1 MSNFQIVVV
10 GVFMAF
16 IVIAVLMFTGVLPG
30 FGSSKSNF
38 GGEIVMWGTTQEDV
52 MSSLV
57 ADFNSKNKDL
67 FVLKYKSV
75 PTNIFENNLIE
86 ALASGTGPD
95 LFFLSQD
102 MILKNKDKVFTIPY
116 KTIPERDFKNSFVE
130 EGELY
135 LDNDGILALPF
146 LIDPM
151 VMYWNRD
158 MLSSSGIAREPV
170 FWDEFF
176 TLAPILTSVDN
187 VKNIKKS
194 LVALG
199 VFSNITNVKDILSM
213 LIIQSGDNIVENDK
227 EGKLEVVLGNKYN
240 SSGIPAESALRFFTE
255 FSNSAKPFYS
265 WNGSL
270 PQSKDMFISG
280 DLAFYFGYSS
290 ELSDIIT
297 KNSHLNFAVSP
308 VPQIRG
314 NDKKITFGKM
324 QGIAIAK
331 NSKKQNT
338 AFKVAYALSSSD
350 FLSKFAKITNLPP
363 VRRGMLSQKQTDQ
376 YKSVFYNSAIMSKG
390 WLDPNPNMTYNIFKD
405 MVDNVSSGRNRIS
418 DVVDRASSEID
429 RLIN

>member
-1 MSNFQIVVV
+1 MSNFQIAVV
-10 GVFMAF
+10 GIFMAF